1 MQRVVLFRLRDAS
14 ATSAID
20 QQRKPMASDTKI
32 AFLWRVMQA
41 IYILRLT
48 LECP

>member
-1 MQRVVLFRLRDAS
+1 MQRVVLFRLRDTS

-20 QQRKPMASDTKI
+20 QKWKTMASDTTI
-32 AFLWRVMQA
+32 AFNSRVMQA

-48 LECP
+48 LKCP